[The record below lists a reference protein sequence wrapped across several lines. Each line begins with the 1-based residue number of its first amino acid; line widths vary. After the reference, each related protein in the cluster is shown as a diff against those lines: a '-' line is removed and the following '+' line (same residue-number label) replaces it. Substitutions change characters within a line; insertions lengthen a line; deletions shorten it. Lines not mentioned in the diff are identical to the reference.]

1 MATND
6 PIGTVRRM
14 FAAFGAGDLDALLD
28 TVNADTRWTYMGA
41 NPKPTKA
48 ELVGKAGV
56 RRFFEGI
63 LRRLEM
69 TTFEAN
75 DFIVEAETVV
85 VFGGESGS
93 VRATGEP
100 FRNEWC
106 QKVHG
111 TGESDH
117 PHGRVQR
124 SGGAAMMSATPAFL
138 HTQTSF
144 SSADSLSRT
153 SSSRDVSLDLLG
165 RPILGGNSS
174 ELCLTGLRF

>member
-6 PIGTVRRM
+6 PVGTVRRM
-14 FAAFGAGDLDALLD
+14 FAAVGARDLDALLD
-28 TVNADTRWTYMGA
+28 TVNADTRWTYVGA

-56 RRFFEGI
+56 RRFFDGI

-69 TTFEAN
+69 TTFEA
-75 DFIVEAETVV
+75 DEFILEGDTVV

-106 QKVHG
+106 QKYL
-111 TGESDH
+111 
-117 PHGRVQR
+117 VQANQIMR
-124 SGGAAMMSATPAFL
+124 MVEYNIQVEP
-138 HTQTSF
+138 
-144 SSADSLSRT
+144 R
-153 SSSRDVSLDLLG
+153 
-165 RPILGGNSS
+165 
-174 ELCLTGLRF
+174 